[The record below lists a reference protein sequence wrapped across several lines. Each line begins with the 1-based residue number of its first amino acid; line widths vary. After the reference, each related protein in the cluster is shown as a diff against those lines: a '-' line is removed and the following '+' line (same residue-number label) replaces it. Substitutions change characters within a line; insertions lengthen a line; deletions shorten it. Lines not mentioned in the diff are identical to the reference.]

1 MNQFD
6 GLEIISQTRGKVAA
20 SKQLT
25 GENLFLVW
33 GYPSVFFLMLEF
45 LGLKFL
51 QVDWC
56 QWIWV
61 GIPIISTPLMAY
73 FIHQDRIRTH
83 RKTHEESSIL
93 NLWIFV
99 GCTCFVS
106 GFLLEF
112 AGLYEQFFLMLLG
125 LLCGIGCFVTGLIL
139 RFTPMTACGLLASL
153 LSFMTP
159 FFQGE
164 LWPHQLLIAA
174 MVVVVA
180 LIVPGHAFKNHIKRQ
195 SS

>member
-6 GLEIISQTRGKVAA
+6 GLEIITQTRGKVAA
-20 SKQLT
+20 NKQLT

-33 GYPSVFFLMLEF
+33 GYPTVFFLLLEF
-45 LGLKFL
+45 LGLWLLKAG
-51 QVDWC
+51 WC
-56 QWIWV
+56 LWLWV
-61 GIPIISTPLMAY
+61 GIPVVATPLMVY

-83 RKTHEESSIL
+83 CKTYEENSIL

-99 GCTCFVS
+99 GCACFVG
-106 GFLLEF
+106 GFLLGF
-112 AGLYEQFFLMLLG
+112 ADLYEQFFLMLLG
-125 LLCGIGCFVTGLIL
+125 MLCGIGCFVTGLIL
-139 RFTPMTACGLLASL
+139 RFTPMTTCGLLASL

-164 LWPHQLLIAA
+164 LWHGQLLIAA

-195 SS
+195 TS